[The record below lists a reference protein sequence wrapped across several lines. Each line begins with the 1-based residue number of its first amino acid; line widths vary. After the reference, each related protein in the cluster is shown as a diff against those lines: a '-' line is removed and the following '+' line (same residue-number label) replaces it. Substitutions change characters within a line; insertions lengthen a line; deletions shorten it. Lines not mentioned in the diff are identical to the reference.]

1 MFQSLD
7 GFAFILG
14 NDGRFLYISETVSIY
29 LGLSQV
35 SANRDCHCSFSLVAC
50 WLLLHVQRLRE
61 TAVREREK
69 RPERQTQRER
79 QREGGEVEKG
89 EDSEC
94 GER

>member
-35 SANRDCHCSFSLVAC
+35 SANRDCHCCFSLVAC
-50 WLLLHVQRLRE
+50 WLVLHVQRLRE
-61 TAVREREK
+61 TGVREREK
-69 RPERQTQRER
+69 RSERERERDRQTDRQKERQTDRHITN
-79 QREGGEVEKG
+79 KK
-89 EDSEC
+89 
-94 GER
+94 